1 VGKTFTFDLARG
13 NFPIEPVLSG
23 KTLVLL
29 TSSGEFGFGAGG
41 VREHMNHLS
50 PHIKE
55 LTKYLGVDQF
65 YEIGSEYQEFA
76 DDRHTASVE
85 KAKRDIESLVKALG

>member
-1 VGKTFTFDLARG
+1 
-13 NFPIEPVLSG
+13 
-23 KTLVLL
+23 
-29 TSSGEFGFGAGG
+29 
-41 VREHMNHLS
+41 MNHLS

-85 KAKRDIESLVKALG
+85 KSKGKILSTWLNR